1 MITKTLSRGLV
12 LAAAFV
18 AVNSMAAAHVAG
30 EMKVSDMMKSPMVD
44 TNKDGM
50 VSRAEFLE
58 MAGKVFDMKAKEMKV
73 TGGMMT
79 AAQFTDAWRAMHG
92 GQ

>member
-1 MITKTLSRGLV
+1 MIAKTLSRCLV
-12 LAAAFV
+12 VASAFV
-18 AVNSMAAAHVAG
+18 AVNSMAAAHTAG
-30 EMKVSDMMKSPMVD
+30 EMKASEMMKAPMMD

-79 AAQFTDAWRAMHG
+79 PAHFADLMRAMHG
-92 GQ
+92 Q